1 MSNDLTPEQ
10 MKRIAASMSAM
21 GRYGDSQLVHVNPQ
35 EVALLEKIG
44 SGTTNPHTGLRE
56 FFFGYDSLSDM
67 FDGGGP
73 GQSGNTFDNDN
84 DPNNEVT
91 GIAAISNNI
100 VGAGHANNGLND
112 DDSRGDNTDYTYD
125 SITDMFDGGGIGM
138 SGDTYGHGDFSALDK
153 NNDGHISRAES
164 GDGLKGG
171 IDGDNDSMFKTVAN
185 VAGMVLNPVGYAAT
199 KLAATALESNDFD
212 FDFLKN
218 KGGSTTKSTVQVA
231 SSSNDDR
238 PPSTTASTQSTSTG
252 EVDETGAS
260 NEEGTYSE
268 ISDNVSYR
276 GPAFTSKPERR
287 KFIEY
292 DYTDGTGKPVRTY
305 NGNAKPFHVATSAE
319 SIESYVVAETTA
331 NAIDA
336 MVSNMSREMQDKL
349 SGEISVQLTADNQIA
364 LYVGND
370 TTGYVEAVYAPTDEG
385 MDTAMK
391 DVANMLAYGES
402 TGDLTIDAGYTGRVR
417 SAQRYEG
424 YDDATLNQQYAMLKS
439 EGSNYE
445 QGSPL
450 YLLWLERL
458 QELEDEIKRRDGDP
472 AANTAEYSVAGITR
486 SIADAASGFFA

>member
-153 NNDGHISRAES
+153 DGDGHISRAES

-199 KLAATALESNDFD
+199 KLAVTALESNDFD

-276 GPAFTSKPERR
+276 GPAFTSKPER
-287 KFIEY
+287 
-292 DYTDGTGKPVRTY
+292 
-305 NGNAKPFHVATSAE
+305 
-319 SIESYVVAETTA
+319 
-331 NAIDA
+331 
-336 MVSNMSREMQDKL
+336 L
-349 SGEISVQLTADNQIA
+349 
-364 LYVGND
+364 
-370 TTGYVEAVYAPTDEG
+370 
-385 MDTAMK
+385 
-391 DVANMLAYGES
+391 
-402 TGDLTIDAGYTGRVR
+402 
-417 SAQRYEG
+417 
-424 YDDATLNQQYAMLKS
+424 
-439 EGSNYE
+439 
-445 QGSPL
+445 
-450 YLLWLERL
+450 
-458 QELEDEIKRRDGDP
+458 
-472 AANTAEYSVAGITR
+472 
-486 SIADAASGFFA
+486 